1 MVVEI
6 SELLEKLVT
15 QGGSDLH
22 ISTNLPPAIRVDGKL
37 KRLDYPPLSPEQVEN
52 LLFPMLSNEQRRR
65 LEQ

>member
-37 KRLDYPPLSPEQVEN
+37 KRLDYPPLSPE
-52 LLFPMLSNEQRRR
+52 
-65 LEQ
+65 